1 MRSCLG
7 ALGLLV
13 LLPVALAAQEGLR
26 ITVVDATTARPL
38 VGATVEVL
46 GVAGTV
52 LRTAT
57 TDRRGQADAR
67 RLDAGEVTVSARLVG
82 YQPQTMSVSLSAEG
96 TQDVTVRLVR
106 AALVL
111 DPVVVTARRTEEVL
125 LEVPVAVSVV
135 EAERLEQ
142 QTALTTIEY
151 LSTLPES
158 QVLSGGLMTRRYT
171 TRGPNFGNSATVRTM
186 TDFRYTTLPGIAA
199 NADYL
204 VSTNVED
211 IARAELIRGQGT
223 VQYGPN
229 SSRGV
234 LNLIT
239 RSPLDDRGTIIA
251 VAGGERSTVQATFR
265 HATAVS
271 EKVGVKLSGEY
282 FEGKD
287 WLPPDV
293 DPDAMIGGNRL
304 DASQRIRGDAR
315 VDWRPDDK
323 TSAMF
328 NAGVGQGTVFDAVTF
343 AGNRAYLNDARM
355 WYLQGRMTRGDLSAN
370 VFYNQLAIDEGEF
383 VDLSVPSSIKES
395 SYNFWAQL
403 QHGTRVGSRTRLQYG
418 ADLGRTVPQS
428 DSTLYGSFEG
438 QADLTEVGA
447 FLSATAR
454 LSPKFEVVLAGR
466 LDYHSIIGNTAFS
479 PWATVVYNP
488 TPSHAIRFGASRS
501 FTPPTPIGMFADFP
515 IAAVGPYDLRFTGG
529 GPGRTFRRDC
539 AGLCMRSPFNTGGA
553 SEYLPADATTQWG
566 AVVAILQGQGIDIS
580 GVPAPDGSQ
589 VASLLATLNTSTGS
603 FDPTTA
609 SDVIDVQGVHG
620 NDEARRWITQLEL
633 GYKGLINNR
642 IRIGVD
648 VYYRENSH
656 IAGQNQVVT
665 PNVFFDQASLESYL
679 AQFMSAGQAAQI
691 AGAVA
696 GIPMGTV
703 TPEQATNPTDLQL
716 GQFRV
721 PGINYWGAALD
732 LEVAITPELSARG
745 AYTYISEDL
754 IVGQQNARVVFNN
767 PKNQIVLGVGYV
779 NPRIGF
785 NATLQGRHLQSYPG
799 ANGSFQAQMPGYTL
813 VDVVVGYRIPRT
825 NIALS
830 VTAYNVFDDVHQELP
845 GAAAIGRLVIGGV
858 RAVF

>member
-1 MRSCLG
+1 MRQ
-7 ALGLLV
+7 
-13 LLPVALAAQEGLR
+13 LAAGTFT
-26 ITVVDATTARPL
+26 IVV
-38 VGATVEVL
+38 
-46 GVAGTV
+46 
-52 LRTAT
+52 
-57 TDRRGQADAR
+57 
-67 RLDAGEVTVSARLVG
+67 RLVG
-82 YQPQTMSVSLSAEG
+82 YQPSSTSVTLAAGE
-96 TQDVTVRLVR
+96 TRDVTVLLARG
-106 AALVL
+106 ALLL
-111 DPVVVTARRTEEVL
+111 DPVVVTARRSQEAL
-125 LEVPVAVSVV
+125 LEVPVAMSVV
-135 EAERLEQ
+135 EPERLEQ

-151 LSTLPES
+151 LAVLPEA

-171 TRGPNFGNSATVRTM
+171 TRGPNFGASATVRTM
-186 TDFRYTTLPGIAA
+186 TDFRYTTMPGLSS
-199 NADYL
+199 NADYV

-211 IARAELIRGQGT
+211 IARAELVRGQGT
-223 VQYGPN
+223 VAYGPN

-234 LNLIT
+234 LNFIT
-239 RSPLDDRGTIIA
+239 RSPLDDRGTSVA
-251 VAGGERSTVQATFR
+251 VAGGERSTMQATFR

-293 DPDAMIGGNRL
+293 DPDAMIGDNRL
-304 DASQRIRGDAR
+304 DATQRIRADAR

-343 AGNRAYLNDARM
+343 GGNRAYLNDARM
-355 WYLQGRMTRGDLSAN
+355 WYLQGRVTRGELSAN
-370 VFYNQLAIDEGEF
+370 VFYNQLGIEDGSF
-383 VDLSVPSSIKES
+383 VDLSIPSSIKES

-428 DSTLYGSFEG
+428 DSTLYGSWEG

-454 LSPKFEVVLAGR
+454 LSPKFELILAGR
-466 LDYHSIIGNTAFS
+466 VDYHSIIGNTAFS

-501 FTPPTPIGMFADFP
+501 FTPTTPIGMFADFP
-515 IAAVGPYDLRFTGG
+515 IAAVGPYNLRFTGG

-539 AGLCMRSPFNTGGA
+539 AGLCMRSPFNAGGA
-553 SEYLPADATTQWG
+553 SEYLPADATTQWD
-566 AVVAILQGQGIDIS
+566 AVVAILQDQGIDIS
-580 GVPAPDGSQ
+580 GLPAPDGSQ
-589 VASLLATLNTSTGS
+589 VASLLATLNTSTGN
-603 FDPTTA
+603 FDPTAA

-642 IRIGVD
+642 IRLGVD
-648 VYYRENSH
+648 VYYRENST

-665 PNVFFDQASLESYL
+665 PNVFFDQASLEAYL

-696 GIPMGTV
+696 DIPMGTV
-703 TPEQATNPTDLQL
+703 TPEQATDPTDLQL

-732 LEVAITPELSARG
+732 LAVAITPEFSARG

-767 PKNQIVLGVGYV
+767 PKNQVVLGVDYV
-779 NPRIGF
+779 NRRIGF

-799 ANGSFQAQMPGYTL
+799 ANGSFQAQMPAYTL
-813 VDVVVGYRIPRT
+813 VDAIVGYRIPRT
-825 NIALS
+825 NVVLS
-830 VTAYNVFDDVHQELP
+830 ITAYNIFDDVHQELP
-845 GAAAIGRLVIGGV
+845 GAAALGRMVIGGV